1 MKKLFCLVL
10 FFFFYLS
17 VFSSHYIGGEIT
29 WECNKDPLSLDYGK
43 YTFYLTIY
51 QDCDGIDFST
61 IGYDI
66 TVHNHPSL
74 FSINLPFSSAVDI
87 SPTELL
93 VQFHVTIVILNQLIH
108 LGLLSNGIMYL
119 HQQLLQVLLPL
130 ADGILHGELVVEVK
144 QLLIYQMQIVKI
156 GQ

>member
-1 MKKLFCLVL
+1 MKKLFCLIL
-10 FFFFYLS
+10 FSFFYIS

-29 WECNKDPLSLDYGK
+29 WECNKDPLSPDYGK

-74 FSINLPFSSAVDI
+74 FSINVPFSSAVDI
-87 SPTELL
+87 SPTGVTTGTKPIIIDSTTDIAKPSNLL
-93 VQFHVTIVILNQLIH
+93 V
-108 LGLLSNGIMYL
+108 
-119 HQQLLQVLLPL
+119 
-130 ADGILHGELVVEVK
+130 
-144 QLLIYQMQIVKI
+144 
-156 GQ
+156 